1 MSECLITKLK
11 SNVNN
16 SSLEKFGECVINFT
30 KASTVKQE
38 IGIAPHNTKDTTITI
53 EGNGA
58 YLSGFNQSGTT
69 FTIYNLNNFTVHSDG
84 NYRLKFTNKYSI
96 KTFTIKGSSI
106 FNVNAFKYMTELTKL
121 KFIENDIVTGNNEM
135 LDKLINLEDIDFA
148 SSRYFMCDY
157 YNFLKSLTDNGRSP
171 GKELRMDYLVAE
183 NKSQKINGTSV
194 LKSIYSLSAYFTS
207 NGKFYCMGKD
217 TWGPTEATPWST
229 VYCVGYTDEEIA
241 ANWPDLIVVKCD

>member
-1 MSECLITKLK
+1 MNECLITKLK

-16 SSLEKFGECVINFT
+16 YSLEKFGECIINST
-30 KASTVKQE
+30 SASTVTQE
-38 IGIAPHNTKDTTITI
+38 IFITPHSTKGTTLTI

-58 YLSGFNQSGTT
+58 YLEGFNQSGTT
-69 FTIYNLNNFTVHSDG
+69 FTIVNPNTFKIHSDG

-96 KTFTIKGSSI
+96 KELAVKGDSV
-106 FNVNAFKYMTELTKL
+106 FNVDVFEYMTELTKL
-121 KFIENDIVTGNNEM
+121 KFIENYKLVGNCEM
-135 LDKLINLEDIDFA
+135 LDKLINLENIDFA
-148 SSRYFMCDY
+148 ASLYFMCDY

-171 GKELRMDYLVAE
+171 GKELQIDYITKDRTL
-183 NKSQKINGTSV
+183 QKINGTSV
-194 LKSIYSLSAYFTS
+194 LKTIYSLSAYFTS

-217 TWGPTEATPWST
+217 AWDSTGTAPWST